1 MERFAFVLH
10 PLRFADFTRKFPPL
24 KLLPETFVEK
34 GFSHLAPFKAS
45 HISGVRSPTGVEA
58 EGWFVVVPVSANL
71 MLKMP
76 FREQILPKIVRA
88 GRLAEELGAGIV
100 GLGAFTKVVGDR
112 GVSVAKA
119 LSVPVTT
126 GNSYTTASAVDGALL
141 AAERM
146 GIPSSEAEA
155 CVVGATGAIGRAA
168 AAALAGSVR
177 RLSLIGRRVDKLQA
191 IKRSI
196 DDLGTRTDVV
206 IGTDA
211 RVAAKTADVVLTVS
225 SATGVLLEPEDLK
238 PGAVVCD
245 VARPRNVS
253 EKVYERRRD
262 VLVIDGG
269 VIAVPGKVD
278 FHFDFG
284 FPPGYAEACIAET
297 MILALERRYE
307 PYTLG
312 LDIRPERVREIREM
326 ARRNGFSVAGFRRFE
341 RAIPDEE
348 IDAIRDEA
356 ERTARRAASVRQ
368 A

>member
-1 MERFAFVLH
+1 MERFAFILH
-10 PLRFADFTRKFPPL
+10 PLRFADFTRRFPAL
-24 KLLPETFVEK
+24 RFLPEPLVEK
-34 GFSHLAPFKAS
+34 GFSHLPPFKAS
-45 HISGVRSPTGVEA
+45 HITGVLSPTGVEA
-58 EGWFVVVPVSANL
+58 EGWFIVVPVSARL

-76 FREQILPKIVRA
+76 FREEILPRLVRA

-119 LSVPVTT
+119 LSIPVTT

-146 GIPSSEAEA
+146 GIPAGEAEA
-155 CVVGATGAIGRAA
+155 SVVGATGAIGRAA
-168 AAALAGSVR
+168 AAALTGSVR

-191 IKRSI
+191 IKHSL
-196 DDLGTRTDVV
+196 DDLGTSTEVS

-225 SATGVLLEPEDLK
+225 SATGVLLEPEDLR
-238 PGAVVCD
+238 PGSVVCD

-278 FHFDFG
+278 FG

-297 MILALERRYE
+297 MLLALERRYE

-326 ARRNGFSVAGFRRFE
+326 AARNGFSVAGFRRFE
-341 RAIPDEE
+341 HAIPDAE

-356 ERTARRAASVRQ
+356 ERNLRRSTSA
-368 A
+368 

>member
-10 PLRFADFTRKFPPL
+10 PLRYDDFTRRFPAL
-24 KLLPETFVEK
+24 NLLPKPLVEK
-34 GFSHLAPFKAS
+34 GFSHLPPFKAS
-45 HISGVRSPTGVEA
+45 HITGVKSPTGVEA
-58 EGWFVVVPVSANL
+58 EGWFVVVPVSASL
-71 MLKMP
+71 MLKMS
-76 FREQILPKIVRA
+76 FREEILPRLIRA
-88 GRLAEELGAGIV
+88 GRLAESLGAGIV
-100 GLGAFTKVVGDR
+100 GLGAFTKVVGDH

-119 LSVPVTT
+119 LDIPVTT

-146 GIPSSEAEA
+146 GIAAREAEA
-155 CVVGATGAIGRAA
+155 SVVGATGAIGQAA

-191 IKRSI
+191 IKRSL
-196 DDLGTRTDVV
+196 DDLGTHTEIS

-211 RVAAKTADVVLTVS
+211 RFAARTADVVLTVS

-238 PGAVVCD
+238 PGSVVCD

-253 EKVYERRRD
+253 EKVHERRRD

-269 VIAVPGKVD
+269 VIAVPGDVD
-278 FHFDFG
+278 FRFDFG

-312 LDIRPERVREIREM
+312 LDIRPGRVREIRDL

-341 RAIPDEE
+341 HAIPDEE
-348 IDAIRDEA
+348 IDVIREEA
-356 ERTARRAASVRQ
+356 ERARRRSTSA
-368 A
+368 